1 MTRTAQSHGTSE
13 QILKLA
19 PAAKALQ
26 NELTDFSVHF
36 LFCHMHV
43 TNGFCEILQCGFLSP
58 LFILPHAC
66 HKWILWSIAM
76 WISQPTFYFATCMSQ
91 MDSVKYCNV
100 QKWFPWQLHIITQEI
115 YKLTVLSFE
124 SFPLN
129 HGLCTHGW
137 VVRWVRGKFKWSFK
151 QRRLL

>member
-43 TNGFCEILQCGFLSP
+43 TNGFCEVLQCAKMIPMATTHNHTRDLQANC
-58 LFILPHAC
+58 FI
-66 HKWILWSIAM
+66 I
-76 WISQPTFYFATCMSQ
+76 
-91 MDSVKYCNV
+91 
-100 QKWFPWQLHIITQEI
+100 
-115 YKLTVLSFE
+115 
-124 SFPLN
+124 
-129 HGLCTHGW
+129 
-137 VVRWVRGKFKWSFK
+137 
-151 QRRLL
+151 